1 MGTSTPND
9 STLPPAKI
17 LDALPDLIGEPVNM
31 LPVALL
37 NLPLRVQV
45 PKWPENGGLGLP
57 RVKLY
62 WNEEMVLDQEMPPE
76 FDEDDLV
83 FSLAGLPLD
92 HGKHYLHYQIRLGNG
107 NVSEGE
113 ATEVNIDLIPPTL
126 GVAPPFLQFP
136 GEVLG
141 GLTDDYLQAHGD
153 QLQVGVP
160 AYANQAPG
168 DCIEW
173 YWDTQLGAENRVGSL
188 RVADLVPA
196 MTLTFTG
203 AMVRERGDGT
213 RSVYYRITDY
223 AGNTSQSSTT
233 SLAVRAT
240 PVPRVLPVLQA
251 VGASGSGARQT
262 LTATQVTTGLDLEVP
277 ATAVIK
283 PGETAVLIF
292 GTPGQVGGARLPI
305 EGAGTQV
312 NVSVQA
318 VAPHLDRTVAV
329 YYKVTDTAGEVHTS
343 TVLTLAFTN
352 SSGLN
357 FPTVQCEL
365 VDGNQ
370 LSLRQVL
377 PTGAP
382 ITLAAWRIMTTD
394 QHLMVRVEGVDTSGK
409 ALDEPV
415 VQGRPITAAEV
426 GAGVGYDGSLV
437 IPRELLLR
445 LQRNMP
451 FYVRGYL
458 SFDGSDQW
466 PAVPTFKDLVPILV
480 S

>member
-1 MGTSTPND
+1 MGTSTPHD
-9 STLPPAKI
+9 FILSPANV
-17 LDALPDLIGEPVNM
+17 LGALPDLAGEPVNL
-31 LPVALL
+31 LPVTLL
-37 NLPLRVQV
+37 SLPLQVQV
-45 PKWPENGGLGLP
+45 PKWAESGGLAP
-57 RVKLY
+57 PHVQLY
-62 WNEEMVLDQEMPPE
+62 WDGAMVLDQAMPPR

-83 FSLAGLPLD
+83 FSLEGLPLD
-92 HGKHYLHYQIRLGNG
+92 HGAHRLHYQVRLGNG
-107 NVSEGE
+107 SVGE
-113 ATEVNIDLIPPTL
+113 SAAAEVNVDLVPPAL
-126 GVAPPFLQFP
+126 GVPPSSLHFP
-136 GEVLG
+136 NEVLG

-160 AYANQAPG
+160 SYTGQAPG
-168 DCIEW
+168 DRIGW
-173 YWDTQLGAENRVGSL
+173 YWDTQSSAGNSAGSL

-213 RSVYYRITDY
+213 RFVYYRITDY
-223 AGNTSQSSTT
+223 AGNTSQSAIT
-233 SLAVRAT
+233 SLPVRAT

-262 LTATQVTTGLDLEVP
+262 LKATQVTTGLELEVP

-292 GTPGQVGGARLPI
+292 GTPGQVGGASLPI
-305 EGAGTQV
+305 QGAGTQV
-312 NVSVQA
+312 NVSVQT

-329 YYKVTDTAGEVHTS
+329 YYEVTDTAGAVHTS
-343 TVLTLAFTN
+343 NVLTLVFTE

-365 VDGNQ
+365 VNGNQ
-370 LSLRQVL
+370 LSLRQV
-377 PTGAP
+377 PATGAP

-394 QHLMVRVEGVDTSGK
+394 QHLMVRVEGVDTGGA

-415 VQGRPITAAEV
+415 VEGRPITAAEV
-426 GAGVGYDGSLV
+426 GAGVGYAGDLV
-437 IPRELLLR
+437 IPRALLLR
-445 LQRNMP
+445 LQRNTP

-466 PAVPTFKDLVPILV
+466 PAMPTFKDLIPTLV